1 MWGRWLRFGRRH
13 HLNIGA
19 QRRRVKSCSNS
30 ARPLRLLAQVRPRHY
45 RVAMPVMHSRG
56 MPVGTPAPPF
66 SLLGVDGEKRS
77 LDSFADAELLVVVF
91 TCNHCPYAI
100 ASEDRLI
107 EIQNDYGNRGVQLVA
122 INPNDDEKYPDDS
135 FEKMKERAADKAF
148 PFPYLYDESQ
158 DVARAYDAA
167 CTPDIFVF
175 DRERKLLYNGRID
188 DNWQEPEQVTR
199 RDLRAVLD
207 AALEGRTVDFEHVPS
222 MGCSIKWK

>member
-1 MWGRWLRFGRRH
+1 M
-13 HLNIGA
+13 A
-19 QRRRVKSCSNS
+19 
-30 ARPLRLLAQVRPRHY
+30 
-45 RVAMPVMHSRG
+45 VMHSKG
-56 MPVGTPAPPF
+56 MAVGTPAPSF
-66 SLLGVDGEKRS
+66 SLPGVDGKTWS
-77 LDSFADAELLVVVF
+77 LDSFEDAELLVVVF

-107 EIQNDYGNRGVQLVA
+107 EIQNDYREKGVELVA
-122 INPNDDEKYPDDS
+122 ISPNDVEKYPDDS
-135 FEKMKERAADKAF
+135 FDKMKERAADKAF